1 MKSVKEVS
9 QLSGV
14 SVRTLH
20 YYDEID
26 LLKPSVVA
34 ENGYRYY
41 NRDAVV
47 RLQEILLYRELDF
60 PLKKIKEIVG
70 QPGYDKVQ
78 ALRDQIK
85 LLELKKSRL
94 EAVIAHAKALQM
106 EEEEMSFEAFDQKA
120 VKAFQEEAQ
129 ARWDQTEAYEKT
141 EAILQSN
148 PEITG
153 IICGND
159 TMACGAVQ
167 ACLDAGRNDIK
178 IIGLDGSDEANAYI
192 KSGDMVGT
200 ALQQIALITEMAVEQ
215 ADAYLNGTAPEE
227 EKQLVPCVAITA
239 DNTDCLNAFVYTE
252 PEAK

>member
-106 EEEEMSFEAFDQKA
+106 EEEESLPAQPGDNAMT
-120 VKAFQEEAQ
+120 QEE
-129 ARWDQTEAYEKT
+129 DTE
-141 EAILQSN
+141 
-148 PEITG
+148 P
-153 IICGND
+153 
-159 TMACGAVQ
+159 
-167 ACLDAGRNDIK
+167 
-178 IIGLDGSDEANAYI
+178 
-192 KSGDMVGT
+192 
-200 ALQQIALITEMAVEQ
+200 ITENESK
-215 ADAYLNGTAPEE
+215 E
-227 EKQLVPCVAITA
+227 
-239 DNTDCLNAFVYTE
+239 
-252 PEAK
+252 

>member
-78 ALRDQIK
+78 ALRNQIK

-120 VKAFQEEAQ
+120 MEEFQEEAQ
-129 ARWDQTEAYEKT
+129 AWGQTEAYQVFVAKGEESFPEVTKEMT
-141 EAILQSN
+141 AIMSTFGQLKESNPDDISVQEQVKVLQDYISQHFYPCDQTVLAGLGQMYQTDNRFSSFIDKVGGSGTAAFLAEAIRIYCQ
-148 PEITG
+148 
-153 IICGND
+153 
-159 TMACGAVQ
+159 
-167 ACLDAGRNDIK
+167 
-178 IIGLDGSDEANAYI
+178 
-192 KSGDMVGT
+192 
-200 ALQQIALITEMAVEQ
+200 
-215 ADAYLNGTAPEE
+215 
-227 EKQLVPCVAITA
+227 
-239 DNTDCLNAFVYTE
+239 
-252 PEAK
+252 

>member
-60 PLKKIKEIVG
+60 PRKKIKEIVG

-85 LLELKKSRL
+85 L
-94 EAVIAHAKALQM
+94 IAHAKALQM

-129 ARWDQTEAYEKT
+129 ARWGQTEAYQAFAAKEEESFPEVTKEMT
-141 EAILQSN
+141 AIMSTFGQLKEYNPGDDSVQEQVKVLQDYISQHFYPCDQTVLAGLGQMYQTDNRFSSFIDKVGGRGTAAFLAEAIRIYCQ
-148 PEITG
+148 
-153 IICGND
+153 
-159 TMACGAVQ
+159 
-167 ACLDAGRNDIK
+167 
-178 IIGLDGSDEANAYI
+178 
-192 KSGDMVGT
+192 
-200 ALQQIALITEMAVEQ
+200 
-215 ADAYLNGTAPEE
+215 
-227 EKQLVPCVAITA
+227 
-239 DNTDCLNAFVYTE
+239 
-252 PEAK
+252 

>member
-70 QPGYDKVQ
+70 QPGYDKAQ

-106 EEEEMSFEAFDQKA
+106 IWPQSCLSLDSS
-120 VKAFQEEAQ
+120 
-129 ARWDQTEAYEKT
+129 RSI
-141 EAILQSN
+141 ILVTIVFRS
-148 PEITG
+148 
-153 IICGND
+153 
-159 TMACGAVQ
+159 
-167 ACLDAGRNDIK
+167 K
-178 IIGLDGSDEANAYI
+178 
-192 KSGDMVGT
+192 
-200 ALQQIALITEMAVEQ
+200 
-215 ADAYLNGTAPEE
+215 
-227 EKQLVPCVAITA
+227 
-239 DNTDCLNAFVYTE
+239 
-252 PEAK
+252 

>member
-9 QLSGV
+9 RLSGV

-26 LLKPSVVA
+26 LLKPSIVA

-78 ALRDQIK
+78 ALKDQIK

-120 VKAFQEEAQ
+120 MEEFQEEAQ
-129 ARWDQTEAYEKT
+129 AWGQTEAYQVFVAKGEESFPEVTKEMT
-141 EAILQSN
+141 AIMSTFGQLKESN
-148 PEITG
+148 PDD
-153 IICGND
+153 NS
-159 TMACGAVQ
+159 VQ
-167 ACLDAGRNDIK
+167 EQVKVLQDYISQHFYPCDQTVLAGL
-178 IIGLDGSDEANAYI
+178 GLMYQTDNCFSSFIDKVGGS
-192 KSGDMVGT
+192 GT
-200 ALQQIALITEMAVEQ
+200 AVFLAEDICIYCQ
-215 ADAYLNGTAPEE
+215 
-227 EKQLVPCVAITA
+227 
-239 DNTDCLNAFVYTE
+239 
-252 PEAK
+252 

>member
-70 QPGYDKVQ
+70 QAGYNKVQ
-78 ALRDQIK
+78 ALKDQIK

-120 VKAFQEEAQ
+120 VEAFQEEAQ
-129 ARWDQTEAYEKT
+129 ADGVRQKLIKLLRLRGRSPSLKLPKRW
-141 EAILQSN
+141 LQS
-148 PEITG
+148 
-153 IICGND
+153 
-159 TMACGAVQ
+159 
-167 ACLDAGRNDIK
+167 CLP
-178 IIGLDGSDEANAYI
+178 LDSS
-192 KSGDMVGT
+192 KS
-200 ALQQIALITEMAVEQ
+200 LILMTIVFRS
-215 ADAYLNGTAPEE
+215 
-227 EKQLVPCVAITA
+227 K
-239 DNTDCLNAFVYTE
+239 
-252 PEAK
+252 

>member
-78 ALRDQIK
+78 ALRAEK
-85 LLELKKSRL
+85 VPFRSRHSSCQGL
-94 EAVIAHAKALQM
+94 TNGGRRNVI
-106 EEEEMSFEAFDQKA
+106 
-120 VKAFQEEAQ
+120 
-129 ARWDQTEAYEKT
+129 
-141 EAILQSN
+141 
-148 PEITG
+148 
-153 IICGND
+153 
-159 TMACGAVQ
+159 
-167 ACLDAGRNDIK
+167 
-178 IIGLDGSDEANAYI
+178 
-192 KSGDMVGT
+192 
-200 ALQQIALITEMAVEQ
+200 
-215 ADAYLNGTAPEE
+215 
-227 EKQLVPCVAITA
+227 
-239 DNTDCLNAFVYTE
+239 
-252 PEAK
+252 